1 MFFEG
6 KPILTKEQQSQIITS
21 IEEAELQT
29 SGEVKVHIEPY
40 CKTEPMQR
48 ALQVFDKLELYH
60 TKQRNGVLFYMAF
73 EDHKFAIL
81 GDKGI
86 HEKVGQNF
94 WDSTK
99 ELMADYFKKGEIAK
113 GLSEGIKMAGE
124 QLKVHFPYQ
133 SDDTNELGN
142 DISFGGDDA

>member
-6 KPILTKEQQSQIITS
+6 KPMLTKEQQEQIIAS
-21 IEEAELQT
+21 IEAAELQT

-48 ALQVFDKLELYH
+48 ALQVFDKLELH
-60 TKQRNGVLFYMAF
+60 KTKQRNGVLFYMAF
-73 EDHKFAIL
+73 KDHKFAIL

-99 ELMADYFKKGEIAK
+99 ELMAGYFKNKQVAEGI
-113 GLSEGIKMAGE
+113 SEGIKMAGE
-124 QLKVHFPYQ
+124 QLKNHFPYQ
-133 SDDTNELGN
+133 SDDTNELDN
-142 DISFGGDDA
+142 DISFGGADA

>member
-6 KPILTKEQQSQIITS
+6 KPILTKEQQKQIVAS
-21 IEEAELQT
+21 IEGAELQT

-40 CKTEPMQR
+40 CKTDPMQR
-48 ALQVFDKLELYH
+48 ALQVFDKLELHH
-60 TKQRNGVLFYMAF
+60 TEQRNGVLFYMAF
-73 EDHKFAIL
+73 KDHKFAIL

-86 HEKVGQNF
+86 HEKVGQDF

-99 ELMADYFKKGEIAK
+99 ELMASHFKNNQITEGI
-113 GLSEGIKMAGE
+113 SEGIKMAGE

-133 SDDTNELGN
+133 SDDTNELDN